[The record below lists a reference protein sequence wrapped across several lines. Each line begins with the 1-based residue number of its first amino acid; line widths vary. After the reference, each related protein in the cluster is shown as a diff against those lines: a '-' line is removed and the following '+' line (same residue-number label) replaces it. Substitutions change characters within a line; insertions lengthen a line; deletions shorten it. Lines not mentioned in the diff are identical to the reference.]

1 MEARNMEQ
9 LNAMLLKEVRK
20 AMQITSEKSLAAMH
34 EETGNFYTSGDDPIM
49 YKRTGALG
57 DTPKTTALNVQGNMV
72 EFSAYLDTTHR
83 YTTGKSPTMLDVLNL
98 ADKHITDS
106 SVGKLRLT
114 LGSSGFWKRSEKKI
128 EREFKKTMGKFF
140 RKG

>member
-1 MEARNMEQ
+1 MEQ

-20 AMQITSEKSLAAMH
+20 AMQVTSEKSLAVMH
-34 EETGNFYTSGDDPIM
+34 EETGNFYVGSKPIM

-57 DTPKTTALNVQGNMV
+57 DTPKTTSLNVQGNMV

-98 ADKHITDS
+98 ADKYITDS
-106 SVGKLRLT
+106 SVGKLRPT